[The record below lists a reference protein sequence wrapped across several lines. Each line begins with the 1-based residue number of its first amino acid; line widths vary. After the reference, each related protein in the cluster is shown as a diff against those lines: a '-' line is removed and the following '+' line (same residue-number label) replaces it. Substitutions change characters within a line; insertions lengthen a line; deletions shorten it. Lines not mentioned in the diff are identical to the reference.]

1 MRSYLD
7 EVGVE
12 EGEDPAKVEEA
23 MLLEANA
30 YALASHFL
38 WGLWSIVQA
47 NISGIRFH
55 YLVRCPL

>member
-7 EVGVE
+7 EAGIDA
-12 EGEDPAKVEEA
+12 GEDPSEVEEA

-47 NISGIRFH
+47 NISSIRFH
-55 YLVRCPL
+55 YLVGSLF